1 VDKLPVEDAKQIV
14 YDILLPVPNFA
25 AGSHHMKELNDVLLK
40 RLEHSLGS
48 AALSNDVIQL
58 LDIISSLVVTRRV
71 VEPYY
76 FLRFAEKHVS
86 NLIVRTASHA
96 HPSAEIRHAG
106 VAAVLKVIAVIEES
120 NVTEDSKKAVYD
132 FMLPQNVVAIL
143 TVSQRSSAYVGYH

>member
-25 AGSHHMKELNDVLLK
+25 AGSHHMKELNDVLLE

-58 LDIISSLVVTRRV
+58 LDILSSLAVTRKV
-71 VEPYY
+71 VEPCH
-76 FLRFAEKHVS
+76 FLRFAMKHVS
-86 NLIVRTASHA
+86 NLIVRPASHA

-106 VAAVLKVIAVIEES
+106 VAAVLKVIAVAEEA
-120 NVTEDSKKAVYD
+120 NVTEDSKKAVYA
-132 FMLPQNVVAIL
+132 FMVPQNVVAIL
-143 TVSQRSSAYVGYH
+143 TVSKRSSAYVDYH